1 MIDSIDHGPVRELR
15 LHRPPANA
23 ISPDLI
29 LALSKALLSAPQQGA
44 KAIVLSGMPGMYSA
58 GLDVPVLLSLDRAT
72 MAEVWRDFYAM
83 LKTMAC
89 SPIPIAAAITGHAPA
104 GGTVLAL
111 FCDARF
117 AADGNFKIGLNE
129 VAVGLMLPPIIY
141 LALESV
147 VGSRQAERLA
157 VAGLLVSSAEAAR
170 VGLVDE
176 VVPADGV
183 VRRAVEWCEG
193 LLKLPPQ
200 AMAATRARA
209 RQHLRGAFA
218 VDLSKE
224 LEEVC
229 DHWWRDET
237 QNTLRALVEGLRKK
251 KQ

>member
-1 MIDSIDHGPVRELR
+1 MIDTIDHGPVRELR
-15 LHRPPANA
+15 LNRPPANA

-29 LALSKALLSAPQQGA
+29 LALGKAVQTAPQQGA

-58 GLDVPVLLSLDRAT
+58 GLDVPTLLTLDRVT
-72 MAEVWRDFYAM
+72 MAEVWRDFYSL

-117 AADGNFKIGLNE
+117 AAEGNFKIGLNE

-141 LALESV
+141 LALENV
-147 VGSRQAERLA
+147 VGARQAERLA
-157 VAGLLVSSAEAAR
+157 VGGLLVSPTEAVR

-176 VVPADGV
+176 IVPADRV
-183 VRRAVEWCEG
+183 IPHAIEWCGG

-209 RQHLRGAFA
+209 KEHLRGAFA
-218 VDLSKE
+218 ADLSSE

-237 QNTLRALVEGLRKK
+237 QNTLRALVEGLKKK